1 MSIIYV
7 CSTSGFSGKTLALL
21 GLGQFLRKEKLAFS
35 YRKPIGN
42 RPVYQ
47 NGYIVDDDAAFL
59 AQVFELDIPLDK
71 LSAIILTQDTVV
83 KGFKREIEPLMPQ
96 VLNFCEEAQKDA
108 DILLLGGY
116 GSLYSGKFLGIS
128 GVDLAKKLKAHI
140 CLVVRYEGEY
150 VVDYILQAVQEFPG
164 QKCGVI
170 LNDLR
175 EEHLYNYQ
183 DLVKPYLE
191 KMGIEILGEIPHHNK
206 LAAVSV
212 RDLREYLGARILG
225 YTAEDRLVESFLIG
239 GMQVDKAIQYFRK
252 LSNFGVIVGGDRSDI
267 QLAAIETGAVCL
279 ILTGGLYPNEIIL
292 AHAEEKKVAILVA
305 EEDTYSVARR
315 VERLPAQARI
325 RHPEKLA
332 CALEVT
338 ARALNYEKLAK
349 FIA

>member
-1 MSIIYV
+1 MSIVYV

-21 GLGQFLRKEKLAFS
+21 GLGQFFKKKNIPFS
-35 YRKPIGN
+35 YRKPVGN

-59 AQVFELDIPLDK
+59 AKVFELDVPLDK
-71 LSAIILTQDTVV
+71 LSAVILTQDTVV
-83 KGFKREIEPLMPQ
+83 KGFKGELEALMPQ
-96 VLNFCEEAQKDA
+96 VLTFCEEAQKEA
-108 DILLLGGY
+108 DVLLLGGY

-128 GVDLAKKLKAHI
+128 GVDLAKSLNAHI

-150 VVDYILQAVQEFPG
+150 VVDYILQAAQEFPE
-164 QKCGVI
+164 QKLGVI
-170 LNDLR
+170 FNDIR

-183 DLVKPYLE
+183 DLIKPYLE
-191 KMGIEILGEIPHHNK
+191 KKGIEILGEIPHHNK

-212 RDLREYLGARILG
+212 KDLREYLGARLLG
-225 YTAEDRLVESFLIG
+225 HTAEDRLVESFLIG

-292 AHAEEKKVAILVA
+292 ARAEEKQVAILIA
-305 EEDTYSVARR
+305 KEDTYSVARR
-315 VERLPAQARI
+315 TERLPGQARI
-325 RHPEKLA
+325 RHPEKLS
-332 CALEVT
+332 CAFEIT
-338 ARALNYEKLAK
+338 ARSLDYDKLAE
-349 FIA
+349 FVS